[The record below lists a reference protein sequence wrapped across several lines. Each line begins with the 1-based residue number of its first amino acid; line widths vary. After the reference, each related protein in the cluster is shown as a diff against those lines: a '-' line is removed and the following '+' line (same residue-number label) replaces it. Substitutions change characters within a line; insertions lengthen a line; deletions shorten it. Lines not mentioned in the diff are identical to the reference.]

1 MRWFLR
7 VCLFLFFLFIS
18 VISYASDKPALVNIG
33 TNNQDTY
40 DELTLT
46 FSGPIDLNSVSEE
59 RLNYPDCIKFTF
71 KNVNLSLKPGQ
82 KIFADLTKIDYLS
95 YYVIPEGVELY
106 AYLRDPD
113 TSVSIQKTADNVLEL
128 KFQSKEVSK
137 SEQINSSKNENMESK
152 SSNQN
157 VSSSESVNSL
167 DSGLYPRGF
176 NLSSFKSQSNNTQNE
191 NSNNYQT
198 DNSPMIS
205 YMAFKGADIRDVLA
219 TLARLGGYNLIAADS
234 VKGSVTVDLKNIS
247 VDDAIKLVTKIN
259 NFSMQKV
266 GNVLVIGTDKDLSN
280 FGVIRVYKL
289 YNVGNKTIIETSSS
303 ATAGGSSGGG
313 ASGLTI
319 NKVTTMRQGVDVA
332 KLIAE
337 GIGASFSSTK
347 IASSSG
353 GGETTSTSNTSNS
366 SGKVLYDDRTN
377 TITVIAPEDKQKI
390 AQELLQ
396 NLDKPLKQIEVQVM
410 VIELD
415 NQGIKQLGIQWPNN
429 VQVSGSV
436 TGTRTY
442 GTSKSKSSVYTGTIS
457 NITASLYAQLNNN
470 NAKILSDP
478 RILALD
484 GQDSYVFAGD
494 KLYIPQVSSA
504 TGGNVTYTTNEYD
517 VGVLLKITPFIGEN
531 GEITIHV
538 TPSVS
543 AFNGDVTQLQI
554 NQPFTTT
561 IREADVTARVKDGQT
576 FYIGGLINDQERKQT
591 ISVPGLGNMPL
602 LGPMFRYDYTMKSR
616 TEVIFLLTPHI
627 VKNS

>member
-1 MRWFLR
+1 MNYKICEVNFMRWFLR

-289 YNVGNKTIIETSSS
+289 YNVGNKTIIET
-303 ATAGGSSGGG
+303 
-313 ASGLTI
+313 
-319 NKVTTMRQGVDVA
+319 
-332 KLIAE
+332 
-337 GIGASFSSTK
+337 
-347 IASSSG
+347 
-353 GGETTSTSNTSNS
+353 
-366 SGKVLYDDRTN
+366 
-377 TITVIAPEDKQKI
+377 
-390 AQELLQ
+390 
-396 NLDKPLKQIEVQVM
+396 
-410 VIELD
+410 
-415 NQGIKQLGIQWPNN
+415 
-429 VQVSGSV
+429 
-436 TGTRTY
+436 
-442 GTSKSKSSVYTGTIS
+442 
-457 NITASLYAQLNNN
+457 
-470 NAKILSDP
+470 
-478 RILALD
+478 
-484 GQDSYVFAGD
+484 
-494 KLYIPQVSSA
+494 
-504 TGGNVTYTTNEYD
+504 
-517 VGVLLKITPFIGEN
+517 
-531 GEITIHV
+531 
-538 TPSVS
+538 
-543 AFNGDVTQLQI
+543 
-554 NQPFTTT
+554 
-561 IREADVTARVKDGQT
+561 
-576 FYIGGLINDQERKQT
+576 
-591 ISVPGLGNMPL
+591 
-602 LGPMFRYDYTMKSR
+602 
-616 TEVIFLLTPHI
+616 
-627 VKNS
+627 

>member
-1 MRWFLR
+1 M
-7 VCLFLFFLFIS
+7 
-18 VISYASDKPALVNIG
+18 
-33 TNNQDTY
+33 
-40 DELTLT
+40 
-46 FSGPIDLNSVSEE
+46 EE
-59 RLNYPDCIKFTF
+59 
-71 KNVNLSLKPGQ
+71 
-82 KIFADLTKIDYLS
+82 
-95 YYVIPEGVELY
+95 
-106 AYLRDPD
+106 
-113 TSVSIQKTADNVLEL
+113 
-128 KFQSKEVSK
+128 
-137 SEQINSSKNENMESK
+137 
-152 SSNQN
+152 
-157 VSSSESVNSL
+157 
-167 DSGLYPRGF
+167 
-176 NLSSFKSQSNNTQNE
+176 
-191 NSNNYQT
+191 
-198 DNSPMIS
+198 
-205 YMAFKGADIRDVLA
+205 
-219 TLARLGGYNLIAADS
+219 
-234 VKGSVTVDLKNIS
+234 
-247 VDDAIKLVTKIN
+247 
-259 NFSMQKV
+259 
-266 GNVLVIGTDKDLSN
+266 
-280 FGVIRVYKL
+280 
-289 YNVGNKTIIETSSS
+289 
-303 ATAGGSSGGG
+303 

-429 VQVSGSV
+429 VQVSGSA

-442 GTSKSKSSVYTGTIS
+442 CTSKSKSSVYTGTIS